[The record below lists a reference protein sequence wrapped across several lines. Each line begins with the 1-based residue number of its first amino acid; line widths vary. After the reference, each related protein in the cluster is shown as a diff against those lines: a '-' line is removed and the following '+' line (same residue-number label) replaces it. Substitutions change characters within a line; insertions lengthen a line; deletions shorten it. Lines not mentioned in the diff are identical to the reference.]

1 MDFGEIGKKI
11 YDISKSRE
19 FRRYVIFRVRC
30 ILNRRRMKRLWD
42 YFHSASVLVQIS
54 DVYPFVYEQPQRAFF
69 YHRSTFEER
78 AAIVEAHFAFLTEH
92 IREDVLLDW
101 YQEKNYLLWKGPSL
115 DNEELALMLYYEAG
129 QRKEGLLSVM
139 LRLSTK
145 PLYQIIFWIAPNK
158 AGRPSMWIGAMQG
171 PNMDNAREIVK
182 QATKLCHAYRTK
194 NLILYAAQAVARS
207 LGLSHIYAV
216 TNEGYYTN
224 NHVRIDKKLKTD
236 FSDFWREAGGRET
249 DDSRFD
255 ELPLVEPRKTMEE
268 VPTRKRAVYRRRFA
282 MLDELDAAV
291 ASRMKEW
298 RR

>member
-42 YFHSASVLVQIS
+42 YFHSASVLVKIS

-78 AAIVEAHFAFLTEH
+78 AALVEAHFAFLTEQ

-158 AGRPSMWIGAMQG
+158 AGQPSMWIGAMQG

-182 QATKLCHAYRTK
+182 QTTKLCHAYRTK

-249 DDSRFD
+249 EDNRFD
-255 ELPLVEPRKTMEE
+255 ELPLVETRKTMEE
-268 VPTRKRAVYRRRFA
+268 VPTRKRAVYRRRFE
-282 MLDELDAAV
+282 MLDELDATVAV
-291 ASRMKEW
+291 RMKEW

>member
-1 MDFGEIGKKI
+1 MDFGAIGKKI

-42 YFHSASVLVQIS
+42 YFHSASVLAKIS

-69 YHRSTFEER
+69 YHRSTFGER
-78 AAIVEAHFAFLTEH
+78 AALVEAHFAFLTEH

-158 AGRPSMWIGAMQG
+158 AGQPSMWIGAMQG

-182 QATKLCHAYRTK
+182 QTTKLCHAYRTK

-249 DDSRFD
+249 EDNRFD
-255 ELPLVEPRKTMEE
+255 ELPLVETRKTMEE
-268 VPTRKRAVYRRRFA
+268 VPTRKRAVYRRRFE
-282 MLDELDAAV
+282 MLDELDAALE
-291 ASRMKEW
+291 ARIKEAMV
-298 RR
+298 